1 MLSAMSEDSPS
12 NIPPSGLRTVVDAML
27 AEYRREPRAHHVGKR
42 FIPDRREIH
51 AIVELLFE
59 LAYPGFTGKLDLDE
73 DNLAYHVGERLS
85 TLREKLERQIE
96 CCLCHADETAS
107 RLDVPKCRM
116 HGREVTAELLA
127 SLPRIRRMLVLDV
140 TAAFEGDPAA
150 GSIDEIIHAYPGLY
164 AITVHRFAHE
174 LYELGVPLMPRIMS
188 EHAHTRTG
196 VDIHPGARIGKSFF
210 VDHGTGV
217 VIGETTVIGDRVR
230 LYQGVTLGALTVPRE
245 ESGPV
250 LRGTKRHPTVEDD
263 VTLYANAI
271 VLGGETVIGKGAV
284 IGGSAFVTQS
294 VAPGHRVA
302 IDPPRLRTS
311 APGASA
317 TRDGNGA

>member
-150 GSIDEIIHAYPGLY
+150 GSIDEIILAYPGLY

-230 LYQGVTLGALTVPRE
+230 LYQGVTLGALSVRKE
-245 ESGPV
+245 
-250 LRGTKRHPTVEDD
+250 LARQKRHPTIEDD
-263 VTLYANAI
+263 VVIYANATI
-271 VLGGETVIGKGAV
+271 LGGDTVIGAGSV
-284 IGGSAFVTQS
+284 IGGNVWLTHSVPPGSVVTHGATIERPRQS
-294 VAPGHRVA
+294 QEVLLEFN
-302 IDPPRLRTS
+302 I
-311 APGASA
+311 
-317 TRDGNGA
+317 